1 MIDKVILISNYMRFE
16 QRANNGTIN
25 IYDDL
30 TNKEINASE
39 GNQDLLLK
47 SGKVSKTKFIKHI
60 KFWLKVNNLDIDD
73 GYLFK
78 RISGELWNE

>member
-1 MIDKVILISNYMRFE
+1 M
-16 QRANNGTIN
+16 
-25 IYDDL
+25 
-30 TNKEINASE
+30 EINASE

-60 KFWLKVNNLDIDD
+60 KFWLKDNNLDIDD